1 MIVVGIIVFIVIAF
15 QVSFFWKNLKRMHT
29 FRDIFSA
36 PSSWAVQI
44 NEDGQ
49 TVSGIN
55 GEGNS
60 VFKLIKDNIND
71 YLGNSQGSVIDYNI
85 LKDAVDRNCE
95 TIEDEI
101 NAQMPVPLYCG
112 LAGTM
117 AGVIVGLFSL
127 LSEDSISNLMTS
139 GSKSVESATLAMNGA
154 ASGIND
160 LLAGVALAMVASI
173 LGIVLT
179 TVNSVLF
186 KQFKRQEE
194 EGKNKFLSWVQSILL
209 PELPNDISDSFS
221 MFVDNLNRF
230 NDTFRENTRGLGHT
244 LEQINGAYSTQA
256 DIIKTIQQ
264 MNVTRMATANVKV
277 LNALSDCTDK
287 LEQFNVYLNSIQGY
301 TNEIEAF
308 RQQLSSEANMV
319 YLLMEMKDTL
329 ASIKNFFKTELG
341 EIDQRKQAIG
351 KSVDNVD
358 EYVKRALERLKTS
371 SSTSVDELKK
381 AIDDHAQGL
390 QTFLDQEKQML
401 QDMSQEVRN
410 EFDRQIS
417 QIPNLAKRLED
428 ITKVPS
434 QLESLSGS
442 IAESNRKLVN
452 GITQANQ
459 NMTNEIKHALKSLDY
474 SSSGKGGGSAKIFI
488 PMWMKVAVIALLTI
502 IAGASVANSWISYS
516 AANVSDSQEQMG
528 GNMVVQSDS
537 VAKKDTLVA
546 NSATKENTA
555 SDSASAQ
562 KQDINEEAER
572 VFLLDELFR
581 LDDEPVLYHACAL
594 CPCHSA
600 LAQEDGSD
608 GTAIG
613 RH

>member
-329 ASIKNFFKTELG
+329 ASIKNFFRTELG
-341 EIDQRKQAIG
+341 EIDQRKQAIRN
-351 KSVDNVD
+351 SVDNVD
-358 EYVKRALERLKTS
+358 TYVNEALEKLKS
-371 SSTSVDELKK
+371 SSVTSVDDLKK
-381 AIDDHAQGL
+381 AIDDQSEGL
-390 QTFLDQEKQML
+390 KKFLDQEKQML

-459 NMTNEIKHALKSLDY
+459 NMTSEIKHALKSLDY

-562 KQDINEEAER
+562 KTGHQ
-572 VFLLDELFR
+572 
-581 LDDEPVLYHACAL
+581 
-594 CPCHSA
+594 
-600 LAQEDGSD
+600 
-608 GTAIG
+608 
-613 RH
+613 

>member
-341 EIDQRKQAIG
+341 EIDQRKQAIRN
-351 KSVDNVD
+351 SVDNVD
-358 EYVKRALERLKTS
+358 TYVNEALEKLKS
-371 SSTSVDELKK
+371 SSVTSVDDLKK
-381 AIDDHAQGL
+381 AIDDQSEGL
-390 QTFLDQEKQML
+390 KNFLDQEKQML

-474 SSSGKGGGSAKIFI
+474 SSSGNGGGPARIAL
-488 PMWMKVAVIALLTI
+488 PMWMKVAVVALLTI
-502 IAGASVANSWISYS
+502 IASATVANSWISYS
-516 AANVSDSQEQMG
+516 GAEVSAAQEQAAD
-528 GNMVVQSDS
+528 NKVERLDS
-537 VAKKDTLVA
+537 VATRDSSVVMPAKNGHET
-546 NSATKENTA
+546 N
-555 SDSASAQ
+555 DSASYHLPTQ
-562 KQDINEEAER
+562 KTTRQ
-572 VFLLDELFR
+572 
-581 LDDEPVLYHACAL
+581 
-594 CPCHSA
+594 
-600 LAQEDGSD
+600 
-608 GTAIG
+608 
-613 RH
+613 

>member
-29 FRDIFSA
+29 FRDIFSV

-459 NMTNEIKHALKSLDY
+459 NMTNEVKHALKSLDY

-516 AANVSDSQEQMG
+516 GAEVSAAQEQAADNKVERLDSMATRDSS
-528 GNMVVQSDS
+528 VVMP
-537 VAKKDTLVA
+537 AKNGHET
-546 NSATKENTA
+546 N
-555 SDSASAQ
+555 DSASYHLPTQ
-562 KQDINEEAER
+562 KTPRQ
-572 VFLLDELFR
+572 
-581 LDDEPVLYHACAL
+581 
-594 CPCHSA
+594 
-600 LAQEDGSD
+600 
-608 GTAIG
+608 
-613 RH
+613 

>member
-29 FRDIFSA
+29 FRNIFSA
-36 PSSWAVQI
+36 PSSWAI
-44 NEDGQ
+44 KTNEDRQ
-49 TVSGIN
+49 TVSGIK
-55 GEGNS
+55 GDGNS
-60 VFKLIKDNIND
+60 IFELIKDNIND

-127 LSEDSISNLMTS
+127 LHEDSISSLMTS

-329 ASIKNFFKTELG
+329 ASIKNFFRTELG
-341 EIDQRKQAIG
+341 EIDQRKQAIRN
-351 KSVDNVD
+351 SVDNVD
-358 EYVKRALERLKTS
+358 TYVNEALEKLKS
-371 SSTSVDELKK
+371 SSVTSVDDLKK
-381 AIDDHAQGL
+381 AIDDQSEGL
-390 QTFLDQEKQML
+390 KKFLDQEKQML

-474 SSSGKGGGSAKIFI
+474 SSSGNGGGPARIAL
-488 PMWMKVAVIALLTI
+488 PMWMKVAVVALLTI
-502 IAGASVANSWISYS
+502 IASATVANSWISYS
-516 AANVSDSQEQMG
+516 GAEVSAAQEQAAD
-528 GNMVVQSDS
+528 NKVERLDS
-537 VAKKDTLVA
+537 VATRDSSVVMPAKNGHET
-546 NSATKENTA
+546 N
-555 SDSASAQ
+555 DSASYHLPTQ
-562 KQDINEEAER
+562 KTPRQ
-572 VFLLDELFR
+572 
-581 LDDEPVLYHACAL
+581 
-594 CPCHSA
+594 
-600 LAQEDGSD
+600 
-608 GTAIG
+608 
-613 RH
+613 

>member
-319 YLLMEMKDTL
+319 YLLEEMRATL
-329 ASIKNFFKTELG
+329 ASIKNFFRTELG

-474 SSSGKGGGSAKIFI
+474 SSSGNGGGPARIAL
-488 PMWMKVAVIALLTI
+488 PMWMKVAVVALLTI
-502 IAGASVANSWISYS
+502 IASATVANSWISYS
-516 AANVSDSQEQMG
+516 GAEVSAAQEQAAD
-528 GNMVVQSDS
+528 NKVERLDS
-537 VAKKDTLVA
+537 VATRDSSVVMPAKNGHET
-546 NSATKENTA
+546 N
-555 SDSASAQ
+555 DSASYHLPTQ
-562 KQDINEEAER
+562 KTPRQ
-572 VFLLDELFR
+572 
-581 LDDEPVLYHACAL
+581 
-594 CPCHSA
+594 
-600 LAQEDGSD
+600 
-608 GTAIG
+608 
-613 RH
+613 

>member
-319 YLLMEMKDTL
+319 YLLMELKDTL
-329 ASIKNFFKTELG
+329 SSIKNFFKTELG
-341 EIDQRKQAIG
+341 EIEARKDAIRH
-351 KSVDNVD
+351 SVDDVD
-358 EYVKRALERLKTS
+358 TYVTEALKKLKS
-371 SSTSVDELKK
+371 SSVTSVDDLKK
-381 AIDDHAQGL
+381 AIDDQSEGL
-390 QTFLDQEKQML
+390 KKFLDQEKQML

-516 AANVSDSQEQMG
+516 AANVSDSQQQMG

-546 NSATKENTA
+546 NSSTKGNTA

-562 KQDINEEAER
+562 KTGHQ
-572 VFLLDELFR
+572 
-581 LDDEPVLYHACAL
+581 
-594 CPCHSA
+594 
-600 LAQEDGSD
+600 
-608 GTAIG
+608 
-613 RH
+613 

>member
-29 FRDIFSA
+29 FRDIFSS

-186 KQFKRQEE
+186 KRFKRQEE

-329 ASIKNFFKTELG
+329 ASIKNFFRTELG
-341 EIDQRKQAIG
+341 EIDQRKQAIRN
-351 KSVDNVD
+351 SVDNVD
-358 EYVKRALERLKTS
+358 TYVNEALEKLKS
-371 SSTSVDELKK
+371 SSVTSVDDLKK
-381 AIDDHAQGL
+381 AIDDQSEGL
-390 QTFLDQEKQML
+390 KKFLDQEKQML

-502 IAGASVANSWISYS
+502 IAGASVANNWISYS

-562 KQDINEEAER
+562 KTGHQ
-572 VFLLDELFR
+572 
-581 LDDEPVLYHACAL
+581 
-594 CPCHSA
+594 
-600 LAQEDGSD
+600 
-608 GTAIG
+608 
-613 RH
+613 

>member
-186 KQFKRQEE
+186 KRFKRQEE

-308 RQQLSSEANMV
+308 RRQLSSETNMV
-319 YLLMEMKDTL
+319 YILMELKDTL
-329 ASIKNFFKTELG
+329 SSIKNFFKTELG

-358 EYVKRALERLKTS
+358 EYVKGALERLKTS
-371 SSTSVDELKK
+371 SSTSVDDLKK
-381 AIDDHAQGL
+381 AIDDQSEGL
-390 QTFLDQEKQML
+390 KNFLDQEKQML

-474 SSSGKGGGSAKIFI
+474 SSSGNGGGPARIAL
-488 PMWMKVAVIALLTI
+488 PMWMKVAVVALLTI
-502 IAGASVANSWISYS
+502 IASATVANSWISYS
-516 AANVSDSQEQMG
+516 GAEVSAAQEQAAD
-528 GNMVVQSDS
+528 NKVERLDS
-537 VAKKDTLVA
+537 VATRDSSVVMPAKNGHET
-546 NSATKENTA
+546 N
-555 SDSASAQ
+555 DSASYHLPTQ
-562 KQDINEEAER
+562 KTPRQ
-572 VFLLDELFR
+572 
-581 LDDEPVLYHACAL
+581 
-594 CPCHSA
+594 
-600 LAQEDGSD
+600 
-608 GTAIG
+608 
-613 RH
+613 

>member
-15 QVSFFWKNLKRMHT
+15 QVFFFWKNLKRMHT

-329 ASIKNFFKTELG
+329 ASIKNFFRTELG

-351 KSVDNVD
+351 NSVDNVD
-358 EYVKRALERLKTS
+358 TYVTKALENLKS
-371 SSTSVDELKK
+371 SSVTSVDDLKK
-381 AIDDHAQGL
+381 AIDDQSEGL
-390 QTFLDQEKQML
+390 KKFLDQEKQML

-474 SSSGKGGGSAKIFI
+474 SSSGNGGGPARIAL
-488 PMWMKVAVIALLTI
+488 PMWMKVAVVALLTI
-502 IAGASVANSWISYS
+502 IASATVANSWISYS
-516 AANVSDSQEQMG
+516 GAEVSAAQEQAAD
-528 GNMVVQSDS
+528 NKVERLDS
-537 VAKKDTLVA
+537 VATRDSSVVMPAKNGHET
-546 NSATKENTA
+546 N
-555 SDSASAQ
+555 DSASYHLPTQ
-562 KQDINEEAER
+562 KTPRQ
-572 VFLLDELFR
+572 
-581 LDDEPVLYHACAL
+581 
-594 CPCHSA
+594 
-600 LAQEDGSD
+600 
-608 GTAIG
+608 
-613 RH
+613 

>member
-1 MIVVGIIVFIVIAF
+1 MIIVGIIVFFVIAF
-15 QVSFFWKNLKRMHT
+15 QVTFFWKNLKRMHT

-36 PSSWAVQI
+36 PSSWGVRI

-71 YLGNSQGSVIDYNI
+71 YLDNSQGSVIDYNI
-85 LKDAVDRNCE
+85 LKDAVDRNCD

-127 LSEDSISNLMTS
+127 LWEDSISSLMTS

-186 KQFKRQEE
+186 KQFKREE
-194 EGKNKFLSWVQSILL
+194 EKGKNRFLSWVQSRLL

-221 MFVDNLNRF
+221 RFVDNLNRF
-230 NDTFRENTRGLGHT
+230 NDTFRQNTQGLGHT
-244 LEQINGAYSTQA
+244 LEQINESYSIQA
-256 DIIKTIQQ
+256 DIIKTIQN
-264 MNVTRMATANVKV
+264 MNVTRMATANVRV

-319 YLLMEMKDTL
+319 YLLEEMKDTL
-329 ASIKNFFKTELG
+329 SNIKNFFRTELG
-341 EIDQRKQAIG
+341 EINQRKQAIRN
-351 KSVDNVD
+351 SVDNVD
-358 EYVKRALERLKTS
+358 TYLNEALENLRS
-371 SSTSVDELKK
+371 SSVTSVDNLKK
-381 AIDDHAQGL
+381 AINDQSEGL
-390 QTFLDQEKQML
+390 KNFLDQEKLML
-401 QDMSQEVRN
+401 QSMSQEVRN

-428 ITKVPS
+428 ITKLPS
-434 QLESLSGS
+434 QLESLFGS

-452 GITQANQ
+452 GITQSNQ
-459 NMTNEIKHALKSLDY
+459 NMTNEIKHALKSIDY
-474 SSSGKGGGSAKIFI
+474 SSSGKGGGSAKIVI
-488 PMWMKVAVIALLTI
+488 PMWMKVAVVALLTI
-502 IAGASVANSWISYS
+502 IASATVANSWMSYAS
-516 AANVSDSQEQMG
+516 AKVRTSQEQTAD
-528 GNMVVQSDS
+528 NKVEQLDS
-537 VAKKDTLVA
+537 VATRDTSVVTPA
-546 NSATKENTA
+546 KSGHETN
-555 SDSASAQ
+555 DSASYHLPTQ
-562 KQDINEEAER
+562 KTPRQ
-572 VFLLDELFR
+572 
-581 LDDEPVLYHACAL
+581 
-594 CPCHSA
+594 
-600 LAQEDGSD
+600 
-608 GTAIG
+608 
-613 RH
+613 

>member
-1 MIVVGIIVFIVIAF
+1 MIVVGIIVLVVIAF
-15 QVSFFWKNLKRMHT
+15 QVSFFVKNLKRMLM
-29 FRDIFSA
+29 FRNIFSA
-36 PSSWAVQI
+36 PSSWAI
-44 NEDGQ
+44 KTNEDRQ
-49 TVSGIN
+49 TVSGIK
-55 GEGNS
+55 GDGNS
-60 VFKLIKDNIND
+60 IFELIKDNIND

-127 LSEDSISNLMTS
+127 LHEDSISSLMTS

-173 LGIVLT
+173 LGILLT

-186 KQFKRQEE
+186 KRFKRQEE

-244 LEQINGAYSTQA
+244 LKQINGAYSTQA

-319 YLLMEMKDTL
+319 YLLGEMRATL
-329 ASIKNFFKTELG
+329 ASIKNFFRTELG
-341 EIDQRKQAIG
+341 EIEARKKAMAN
-351 KSVDNVD
+351 SVDSVD
-358 EYVKRALERLKTS
+358 HYVTKALENLKS
-371 SSTSVDELKK
+371 SSVNSVDDLKK
-381 AIDDHAQGL
+381 AIDDQSEGL
-390 QTFLDQEKQML
+390 KKFLDQEKQML

-474 SSSGKGGGSAKIFI
+474 SSSGNGGGPARIAL
-488 PMWMKVAVIALLTI
+488 PMWMKVAVVALLTI
-502 IAGASVANSWISYS
+502 IASATVANSWISYS
-516 AANVSDSQEQMG
+516 GAEVSAAQEQAAD
-528 GNMVVQSDS
+528 NKVERLDS
-537 VAKKDTLVA
+537 VATRDSSVVMPAKNGHET
-546 NSATKENTA
+546 N
-555 SDSASAQ
+555 DSASYHLPTQ
-562 KQDINEEAER
+562 KTPRQ
-572 VFLLDELFR
+572 
-581 LDDEPVLYHACAL
+581 
-594 CPCHSA
+594 
-600 LAQEDGSD
+600 
-608 GTAIG
+608 
-613 RH
+613 

>member
-329 ASIKNFFKTELG
+329 ASIKNFFRTELG

-442 IAESNRKLVN
+442 IAESNRKLVT

-459 NMTNEIKHALKSLDY
+459 NMTSEIKHALKSLDY

-502 IAGASVANSWISYS
+502 IAGATVANSWISYS
-516 AANVSDSQEQMG
+516 GAEVSAAQEQAAD
-528 GNMVVQSDS
+528 NKVERLDS
-537 VAKKDTLVA
+537 VATRDSSVVMPAKNGHET
-546 NSATKENTA
+546 N
-555 SDSASAQ
+555 DSASYHLPTQ
-562 KQDINEEAER
+562 KTPRQ
-572 VFLLDELFR
+572 
-581 LDDEPVLYHACAL
+581 
-594 CPCHSA
+594 
-600 LAQEDGSD
+600 
-608 GTAIG
+608 
-613 RH
+613 

>member
-194 EGKNKFLSWVQSILL
+194 EGKNQFLSWVQSILL

-329 ASIKNFFKTELG
+329 SSIKNFFRTELG
-341 EIDQRKQAIG
+341 EIDQRKQAIRN
-351 KSVDNVD
+351 SVDNVD
-358 EYVKRALERLKTS
+358 TYVNEALEKLKS
-371 SSTSVDELKK
+371 SSVTSVDDLKK
-381 AIDDHAQGL
+381 AIDDQSEGL
-390 QTFLDQEKQML
+390 KNFLDQEKQML

-474 SSSGKGGGSAKIFI
+474 SSSGNGGGPARIAL
-488 PMWMKVAVIALLTI
+488 PMWMKVAVVALLTI
-502 IAGASVANSWISYS
+502 IAGATVANSWISYS
-516 AANVSDSQEQMG
+516 GAEVSAAQEQAAD
-528 GNMVVQSDS
+528 NKVERLDS
-537 VAKKDTLVA
+537 VATRDSSVDMPAKNGHET
-546 NSATKENTA
+546 N
-555 SDSASAQ
+555 DSASYHLPTQ
-562 KQDINEEAER
+562 KTPRQ
-572 VFLLDELFR
+572 
-581 LDDEPVLYHACAL
+581 
-594 CPCHSA
+594 
-600 LAQEDGSD
+600 
-608 GTAIG
+608 
-613 RH
+613 

>member
-60 VFKLIKDNIND
+60 VFDLIKDNIND

-319 YLLMEMKDTL
+319 YLLMELKDTL
-329 ASIKNFFKTELG
+329 SSIKNFFRTELG

-358 EYVKRALERLKTS
+358 EYVKGALERLKTS

-474 SSSGKGGGSAKIFI
+474 SSSGNGGGPARIAL
-488 PMWMKVAVIALLTI
+488 PMWMKVAVVALLTI
-502 IAGASVANSWISYS
+502 IASATVANSWISYS
-516 AANVSDSQEQMG
+516 GAEVSAAQEQAAD
-528 GNMVVQSDS
+528 NKVERLDS
-537 VAKKDTLVA
+537 VATRDSSVDMPAKNGHET
-546 NSATKENTA
+546 N
-555 SDSASAQ
+555 DSASYHLPTQ
-562 KQDINEEAER
+562 KTPRQ
-572 VFLLDELFR
+572 
-581 LDDEPVLYHACAL
+581 
-594 CPCHSA
+594 
-600 LAQEDGSD
+600 
-608 GTAIG
+608 
-613 RH
+613 

>member
-194 EGKNKFLSWVQSILL
+194 EGKNQFLSWVQSILL

-287 LEQFNVYLNSIQGY
+287 LEQFNFYLNSIQGY

-319 YLLMEMKDTL
+319 YLLGEMRATL
-329 ASIKNFFKTELG
+329 SSIKNFFRTELG

-474 SSSGKGGGSAKIFI
+474 SSSGNGGGPARIAL
-488 PMWMKVAVIALLTI
+488 PMWMKVAVVALLTI
-502 IAGASVANSWISYS
+502 IASATVANSWISYS
-516 AANVSDSQEQMG
+516 GAEVSAAQEQAAD
-528 GNMVVQSDS
+528 NKVERLDS
-537 VAKKDTLVA
+537 VATRDSSVVMPAKNGHET
-546 NSATKENTA
+546 N
-555 SDSASAQ
+555 DSASYHLPTQ
-562 KQDINEEAER
+562 KTPRQ
-572 VFLLDELFR
+572 
-581 LDDEPVLYHACAL
+581 
-594 CPCHSA
+594 
-600 LAQEDGSD
+600 
-608 GTAIG
+608 
-613 RH
+613 

>member
-319 YLLMEMKDTL
+319 YLLMELKDTL
-329 ASIKNFFKTELG
+329 ASIKNFFRTELG

-371 SSTSVDELKK
+371 SSTSVDDLKK
-381 AIDDHAQGL
+381 AIDDQSEGL

-474 SSSGKGGGSAKIFI
+474 SSSGNGGGPARIAL
-488 PMWMKVAVIALLTI
+488 PMWMKVAVVALLTI
-502 IAGASVANSWISYS
+502 IASATVANSWISYS
-516 AANVSDSQEQMG
+516 GAEVSAAQEQAAD
-528 GNMVVQSDS
+528 NKVERLDS
-537 VAKKDTLVA
+537 VATRDS
-546 NSATKENTA
+546 SAAMPVKNGKGVN
-555 SDSASAQ
+555 DSVSIQ
-562 KQDINEEAER
+562 KQI
-572 VFLLDELFR
+572 
-581 LDDEPVLYHACAL
+581 P
-594 CPCHSA
+594 
-600 LAQEDGSD
+600 Q
-608 GTAIG
+608 
-613 RH
+613 

>member
-29 FRDIFSA
+29 FRDIFSS

-358 EYVKRALERLKTS
+358 EYVKGALERLKTS

-474 SSSGKGGGSAKIFI
+474 SSSGNGGGPARIAL
-488 PMWMKVAVIALLTI
+488 PMWMKVAVVALLTI
-502 IAGASVANSWISYS
+502 IASATVANSWISYS
-516 AANVSDSQEQMG
+516 GAEVSAAQEQAAD
-528 GNMVVQSDS
+528 NKVERLDS
-537 VAKKDTLVA
+537 VATRDSSVVMPAKNGHET
-546 NSATKENTA
+546 N
-555 SDSASAQ
+555 DSASYHLPTQ
-562 KQDINEEAER
+562 KTPRQ
-572 VFLLDELFR
+572 
-581 LDDEPVLYHACAL
+581 
-594 CPCHSA
+594 
-600 LAQEDGSD
+600 
-608 GTAIG
+608 
-613 RH
+613 

>member
-230 NDTFRENTRGLGHT
+230 NDTFRENTRGLGQT

-319 YLLMEMKDTL
+319 YLLEEMRATL
-329 ASIKNFFKTELG
+329 ASIKNFFRTELG

-358 EYVKRALERLKTS
+358 EYVKGALERLKTS

-428 ITKVPS
+428 ITKLPS
-434 QLESLSGS
+434 QLQALSGS
-442 IAESNRKLVN
+442 IAESNRKMVT

-459 NMTNEIKHALKSLDY
+459 NMTSEIKHALKSLDY

-502 IAGASVANSWISYS
+502 IAGATVANSWISYS
-516 AANVSDSQEQMG
+516 GAEVSAAQEQAAD
-528 GNMVVQSDS
+528 NKVERLDS
-537 VAKKDTLVA
+537 VATRDSSVVMPAKNGHET
-546 NSATKENTA
+546 N
-555 SDSASAQ
+555 DSASYHLPTQ
-562 KQDINEEAER
+562 KTPRQ
-572 VFLLDELFR
+572 
-581 LDDEPVLYHACAL
+581 
-594 CPCHSA
+594 
-600 LAQEDGSD
+600 
-608 GTAIG
+608 
-613 RH
+613 

>member
-319 YLLMEMKDTL
+319 YLLEEMKDTL
-329 ASIKNFFKTELG
+329 ASIKNFFRTELG
-341 EIDQRKQAIG
+341 EIDQRKQAIRN
-351 KSVDNVD
+351 SVDNVD
-358 EYVKRALERLKTS
+358 TYVNEALEKLKS
-371 SSTSVDELKK
+371 SSVTSVDDLKK
-381 AIDDHAQGL
+381 AIDDQSEGL
-390 QTFLDQEKQML
+390 KKFLDQEKQML

-474 SSSGKGGGSAKIFI
+474 SSSGNGGGPARIAL
-488 PMWMKVAVIALLTI
+488 PMWMKVAVVALLTI
-502 IAGASVANSWISYS
+502 IASATVANSWISYS
-516 AANVSDSQEQMG
+516 GAEVSAAQEQAAD
-528 GNMVVQSDS
+528 NKVERLDNVATRDSSVVMP
-537 VAKKDTLVA
+537 AKNGHET
-546 NSATKENTA
+546 N
-555 SDSASAQ
+555 DSASYHLPTQ
-562 KQDINEEAER
+562 KTPPQ
-572 VFLLDELFR
+572 
-581 LDDEPVLYHACAL
+581 
-594 CPCHSA
+594 
-600 LAQEDGSD
+600 
-608 GTAIG
+608 
-613 RH
+613 

>member
-29 FRDIFSA
+29 FRDIFSS

-329 ASIKNFFKTELG
+329 ASIKNFFRTELG

-358 EYVKRALERLKTS
+358 EYVKGALERLKTS

-428 ITKVPS
+428 ITKLPS
-434 QLESLSGS
+434 QLQALSGS
-442 IAESNRKLVN
+442 IAESNRKMVT

-459 NMTNEIKHALKSLDY
+459 NMTSEIKHALKSLDY
-474 SSSGKGGGSAKIFI
+474 SSSGNGGGPARIAL
-488 PMWMKVAVIALLTI
+488 PMWMKVAVVALLTI
-502 IAGASVANSWISYS
+502 IASATVANSWISYS
-516 AANVSDSQEQMG
+516 GAEVSAAQEQAAD
-528 GNMVVQSDS
+528 NKVERLDS
-537 VAKKDTLVA
+537 VATRDSSVVMPAKNGHET
-546 NSATKENTA
+546 N
-555 SDSASAQ
+555 DSASYHLPTQ
-562 KQDINEEAER
+562 KTPRQ
-572 VFLLDELFR
+572 
-581 LDDEPVLYHACAL
+581 
-594 CPCHSA
+594 
-600 LAQEDGSD
+600 
-608 GTAIG
+608 
-613 RH
+613 

>member
-319 YLLMEMKDTL
+319 YLLMELKDTL
-329 ASIKNFFKTELG
+329 SSIKNFFKTELG

-474 SSSGKGGGSAKIFI
+474 SSSGNGGGPARIAL
-488 PMWMKVAVIALLTI
+488 PMWMKVAVVALLTI
-502 IAGASVANSWISYS
+502 IAGATVANSWISYLGAEVS
-516 AANVSDSQEQMG
+516 AAQEQAAD
-528 GNMVVQSDS
+528 NKVERLDS
-537 VAKKDTLVA
+537 VATRDSSVVMPAKNGHET
-546 NSATKENTA
+546 N
-555 SDSASAQ
+555 DSASYHLPTQ
-562 KQDINEEAER
+562 KTPRQ
-572 VFLLDELFR
+572 
-581 LDDEPVLYHACAL
+581 
-594 CPCHSA
+594 
-600 LAQEDGSD
+600 
-608 GTAIG
+608 
-613 RH
+613 

>member
-308 RQQLSSEANMV
+308 RRQLSSEANMV
-319 YLLMEMKDTL
+319 YLLMELKDTL
-329 ASIKNFFKTELG
+329 SSIKNFFKTELG

-358 EYVKRALERLKTS
+358 EYVKGALERLKTS

-434 QLESLSGS
+434 QLELLSGS

-474 SSSGKGGGSAKIFI
+474 SSSGNGGGPARIAL
-488 PMWMKVAVIALLTI
+488 PMWMKVAVVALLTI
-502 IAGASVANSWISYS
+502 IASATVANSWISYS
-516 AANVSDSQEQMG
+516 GAEVSAAQEQAAD
-528 GNMVVQSDS
+528 NKVERLDS
-537 VAKKDTLVA
+537 VATRDSSVVMPAKNGHET
-546 NSATKENTA
+546 N
-555 SDSASAQ
+555 DSASYHLPTQ
-562 KQDINEEAER
+562 KTGHQ
-572 VFLLDELFR
+572 
-581 LDDEPVLYHACAL
+581 
-594 CPCHSA
+594 
-600 LAQEDGSD
+600 
-608 GTAIG
+608 
-613 RH
+613 

>member
-329 ASIKNFFKTELG
+329 ASIKNFFRTELG
-341 EIDQRKQAIG
+341 EIDQRKQAIRN
-351 KSVDNVD
+351 SVDNVD
-358 EYVKRALERLKTS
+358 TYVNEALENLKS
-371 SSTSVDELKK
+371 SSVNSVDDLKK
-381 AIDDHAQGL
+381 AIDDQSDGL
-390 QTFLDQEKQML
+390 KKFLDQEKQML

-474 SSSGKGGGSAKIFI
+474 SSSGNGGGPARIAL
-488 PMWMKVAVIALLTI
+488 PMWMKVAVVALLTI
-502 IAGASVANSWISYS
+502 IASATVANSWISYAS
-516 AANVSDSQEQMG
+516 SEVRAPQEQMAG
-528 GNMVVQSDS
+528 ETVGQPDS
-537 VAKKDTLVA
+537 VATRDS
-546 NSATKENTA
+546 SAAMPVKNGKGVN
-555 SDSASAQ
+555 DSVSIQ
-562 KQDINEEAER
+562 KQI
-572 VFLLDELFR
+572 
-581 LDDEPVLYHACAL
+581 P
-594 CPCHSA
+594 
-600 LAQEDGSD
+600 Q
-608 GTAIG
+608 
-613 RH
+613 

>member
-319 YLLMEMKDTL
+319 YLLEEMRATL
-329 ASIKNFFKTELG
+329 ASIKNFFRTELG

-474 SSSGKGGGSAKIFI
+474 SSSGNGGGPARIAL
-488 PMWMKVAVIALLTI
+488 PMWMKVAVVALLTI
-502 IAGASVANSWISYS
+502 IASATVANSWMSYS
-516 AANVSDSQEQMG
+516 GAEVSAAQEQAAD
-528 GNMVVQSDS
+528 NKVERLDS
-537 VAKKDTLVA
+537 VATRDSSVVMPAKNGHET
-546 NSATKENTA
+546 N
-555 SDSASAQ
+555 DSASYHLPTQ
-562 KQDINEEAER
+562 KTPRQ
-572 VFLLDELFR
+572 
-581 LDDEPVLYHACAL
+581 
-594 CPCHSA
+594 
-600 LAQEDGSD
+600 
-608 GTAIG
+608 
-613 RH
+613 

>member
-15 QVSFFWKNLKRMHT
+15 QVSFFWKNLNRMHT

-329 ASIKNFFKTELG
+329 ASIKNFFRTELG
-341 EIDQRKQAIG
+341 EIDQRKQAIRN
-351 KSVDNVD
+351 SVDNVD
-358 EYVKRALERLKTS
+358 TYVNEALEKLKS
-371 SSTSVDELKK
+371 SSVTSVDDLKK
-381 AIDDHAQGL
+381 AIDDQSEGL
-390 QTFLDQEKQML
+390 KKFLDQEKQML

-474 SSSGKGGGSAKIFI
+474 SSSGNGGGPARIAL
-488 PMWMKVAVIALLTI
+488 PMWMKVAVVALLTI
-502 IAGASVANSWISYS
+502 IASATVANSWISYLGAEVS
-516 AANVSDSQEQMG
+516 AAQEQAAD
-528 GNMVVQSDS
+528 NKVERLDS
-537 VAKKDTLVA
+537 VATRDSSVVMPAKNGHET
-546 NSATKENTA
+546 N
-555 SDSASAQ
+555 DSASYHLPTQ
-562 KQDINEEAER
+562 KTPRQ
-572 VFLLDELFR
+572 
-581 LDDEPVLYHACAL
+581 
-594 CPCHSA
+594 
-600 LAQEDGSD
+600 
-608 GTAIG
+608 
-613 RH
+613 

>member
-15 QVSFFWKNLKRMHT
+15 QVSFFWKNLNRMHT

-186 KQFKRQEE
+186 KRFKRQEE

-319 YLLMEMKDTL
+319 YLLEEMKDTL
-329 ASIKNFFKTELG
+329 ASIKNFFRTELG
-341 EIDQRKQAIG
+341 EIDQRKQAIRN
-351 KSVDNVD
+351 SVDNVD
-358 EYVKRALERLKTS
+358 TYVNEALEKLKS
-371 SSTSVDELKK
+371 SSVTSVDDLKK
-381 AIDDHAQGL
+381 AIDDQSEGL
-390 QTFLDQEKQML
+390 KKFLDQEKQML

-474 SSSGKGGGSAKIFI
+474 SSSGNGGGPARIAL
-488 PMWMKVAVIALLTI
+488 PMWMKVAVVALLTI

-546 NSATKENTA
+546 NSATKGNTA

-562 KQDINEEAER
+562 KTGHQ
-572 VFLLDELFR
+572 
-581 LDDEPVLYHACAL
+581 
-594 CPCHSA
+594 
-600 LAQEDGSD
+600 
-608 GTAIG
+608 
-613 RH
+613 

>member
-186 KQFKRQEE
+186 KRFKRQEE

-329 ASIKNFFKTELG
+329 ASIKNFFRTELG
-341 EIDQRKQAIG
+341 EIDQRKQAIRN
-351 KSVDNVD
+351 SVDNVD
-358 EYVKRALERLKTS
+358 TYVNEALEKLKS
-371 SSTSVDELKK
+371 SSVTSVDDLKK
-381 AIDDHAQGL
+381 AIDDQSEGL
-390 QTFLDQEKQML
+390 KKFLDQEKQML

-474 SSSGKGGGSAKIFI
+474 SSSGNGGGPARIAL
-488 PMWMKVAVIALLTI
+488 PMWMKVAVVALLTI
-502 IAGASVANSWISYS
+502 IASATVANSWISYS
-516 AANVSDSQEQMG
+516 GAEVSAAQEQAAD
-528 GNMVVQSDS
+528 NKVERLDS
-537 VAKKDTLVA
+537 VATRDSSVVMPAKNGHET
-546 NSATKENTA
+546 N
-555 SDSASAQ
+555 DSASYHLPTQ
-562 KQDINEEAER
+562 KTPRQ
-572 VFLLDELFR
+572 
-581 LDDEPVLYHACAL
+581 
-594 CPCHSA
+594 
-600 LAQEDGSD
+600 
-608 GTAIG
+608 
-613 RH
+613 

>member
-319 YLLMEMKDTL
+319 YLLMELKDTL
-329 ASIKNFFKTELG
+329 ASIKNFFRTELG
-341 EIDQRKQAIG
+341 EIEARKDAIRH
-351 KSVDNVD
+351 SVDDVD
-358 EYVKRALERLKTS
+358 TYVTEALKKLKS
-371 SSTSVDELKK
+371 SSVTSVDDLKK
-381 AIDDHAQGL
+381 AIDDQSEGL
-390 QTFLDQEKQML
+390 KNFLDKEKQML

-474 SSSGKGGGSAKIFI
+474 SSSGNGGGPARIAL
-488 PMWMKVAVIALLTI
+488 PMWMKVAVVALLTI
-502 IAGASVANSWISYS
+502 IASATVANSWISYLGAEVS
-516 AANVSDSQEQMG
+516 AAQEQAAD
-528 GNMVVQSDS
+528 NKVERLDS
-537 VAKKDTLVA
+537 VATRDTSVVMPA
-546 NSATKENTA
+546 KNGHETN
-555 SDSASAQ
+555 DSASYHLPTQ
-562 KQDINEEAER
+562 KTPRQ
-572 VFLLDELFR
+572 
-581 LDDEPVLYHACAL
+581 
-594 CPCHSA
+594 
-600 LAQEDGSD
+600 
-608 GTAIG
+608 
-613 RH
+613 

>member
-60 VFKLIKDNIND
+60 VFDLIKDNIND

-127 LSEDSISNLMTS
+127 LSEDSISSLMTS

-319 YLLMEMKDTL
+319 YLLEEMKDTL
-329 ASIKNFFKTELG
+329 ASIKNFFRTELG
-341 EIDQRKQAIG
+341 EIDQRKQAIRN
-351 KSVDNVD
+351 SVDNVD
-358 EYVKRALERLKTS
+358 TYVNEALENLKS
-371 SSTSVDELKK
+371 SSVNSVDDLKK
-381 AIDDHAQGL
+381 AIDDQSDGL
-390 QTFLDQEKQML
+390 KNFLDQEKQML

-474 SSSGKGGGSAKIFI
+474 SFSGNGGGPARIALPI
-488 PMWMKVAVIALLTI
+488 WMKVAVVALLTI
-502 IAGASVANSWISYS
+502 IASATVANSWISYAS
-516 AANVSDSQEQMG
+516 SKVRAPQEQMAG
-528 GNMVVQSDS
+528 ETVGQPDS
-537 VAKKDTLVA
+537 VATRDS
-546 NSATKENTA
+546 SATMPVKNG
-555 SDSASAQ
+555 
-562 KQDINEEAER
+562 KG
-572 VFLLDELFR
+572 LKFR
-581 LDDEPVLYHACAL
+581 
-594 CPCHSA
+594 
-600 LAQEDGSD
+600 
-608 GTAIG
+608 I
-613 RH
+613 

>member
-474 SSSGKGGGSAKIFI
+474 SSSGNGGGPARIAL
-488 PMWMKVAVIALLTI
+488 PMWMKVAVVALLTI
-502 IAGASVANSWISYS
+502 IASATVANSWISYAS
-516 AANVSDSQEQMG
+516 SKVRAPQEQMAG
-528 GNMVVQSDS
+528 ETVGQPDS
-537 VAKKDTLVA
+537 VATRDS
-546 NSATKENTA
+546 SATMPSKDGKGVHDTV
-555 SDSASAQ
+555 SIQ
-562 KQDINEEAER
+562 KQI
-572 VFLLDELFR
+572 
-581 LDDEPVLYHACAL
+581 P
-594 CPCHSA
+594 
-600 LAQEDGSD
+600 Q
-608 GTAIG
+608 
-613 RH
+613 

>member
-319 YLLMEMKDTL
+319 YLLMELKDTL
-329 ASIKNFFKTELG
+329 ASIKNFFRTELG
-341 EIDQRKQAIG
+341 EIDQRKQAIRN
-351 KSVDNVD
+351 SVDNVD
-358 EYVKRALERLKTS
+358 TYVNEALEKLKS
-371 SSTSVDELKK
+371 SSVTSVDDLKK
-381 AIDDHAQGL
+381 AIDDQSEGL
-390 QTFLDQEKQML
+390 KNFLDKEKQML

-474 SSSGKGGGSAKIFI
+474 SSSGNGGGPARIAL
-488 PMWMKVAVIALLTI
+488 PMWMKVAVVALLTI
-502 IAGASVANSWISYS
+502 IASATVANSWISYS
-516 AANVSDSQEQMG
+516 GAEVSAAQEQAAD
-528 GNMVVQSDS
+528 NKVERLDS
-537 VAKKDTLVA
+537 VATRDSSVVMPAKNGHET
-546 NSATKENTA
+546 N
-555 SDSASAQ
+555 DSASYHLPTQ
-562 KQDINEEAER
+562 KTPRQ
-572 VFLLDELFR
+572 
-581 LDDEPVLYHACAL
+581 
-594 CPCHSA
+594 
-600 LAQEDGSD
+600 
-608 GTAIG
+608 
-613 RH
+613 

>member
-329 ASIKNFFKTELG
+329 ASIKNFFRTELG
-341 EIDQRKQAIG
+341 EIDQRKQAIRN
-351 KSVDNVD
+351 SVDNVD
-358 EYVKRALERLKTS
+358 TYVNEALEKLKS
-371 SSTSVDELKK
+371 SSVTSVDDLKK
-381 AIDDHAQGL
+381 AIDDQSEGL
-390 QTFLDQEKQML
+390 KKFLDQEKQML

-516 AANVSDSQEQMG
+516 GAEVSAAQEQAAD
-528 GNMVVQSDS
+528 NKVERLDS
-537 VAKKDTLVA
+537 VATRDSSVVMPAKNGHET
-546 NSATKENTA
+546 N
-555 SDSASAQ
+555 DSASYHLPTQ
-562 KQDINEEAER
+562 KTGHQ
-572 VFLLDELFR
+572 
-581 LDDEPVLYHACAL
+581 
-594 CPCHSA
+594 
-600 LAQEDGSD
+600 
-608 GTAIG
+608 
-613 RH
+613 

>member
-127 LSEDSISNLMTS
+127 LSEDSISSLMTS

-341 EIDQRKQAIG
+341 EIDQRKQAIRN
-351 KSVDNVD
+351 SVDNVD
-358 EYVKRALERLKTS
+358 TYVTKALENLKS
-371 SSTSVDELKK
+371 SSVTSVDDLKK
-381 AIDDHAQGL
+381 AIDDQSEGL
-390 QTFLDQEKQML
+390 KKFLDQEKQML

-442 IAESNRKLVN
+442 IAESNRKLVT

-459 NMTNEIKHALKSLDY
+459 NMTSEIKHALKSLDY

-555 SDSASAQ
+555 GDSASAQ
-562 KQDINEEAER
+562 K
-572 VFLLDELFR
+572 
-581 LDDEPVLYHACAL
+581 
-594 CPCHSA
+594 
-600 LAQEDGSD
+600 
-608 GTAIG
+608 TG
-613 RH
+613 RQ

>member
-60 VFKLIKDNIND
+60 VFDLIKDNIND

-319 YLLMEMKDTL
+319 YLLMELKDTL
-329 ASIKNFFKTELG
+329 SSIKNFFKTELG

-351 KSVDNVD
+351 NSVDNVD
-358 EYVKRALERLKTS
+358 TYVNEALEKLKS
-371 SSTSVDELKK
+371 SSVTSVDDLKK
-381 AIDDHAQGL
+381 AIDDQSEGL
-390 QTFLDQEKQML
+390 KKFLDQEKQML

-474 SSSGKGGGSAKIFI
+474 SSSGNGGGPARIAL
-488 PMWMKVAVIALLTI
+488 PMWMKVAVVALLTI
-502 IAGASVANSWISYS
+502 IASATVANSWISYAS
-516 AANVSDSQEQMG
+516 SKVRAPQEQMAG
-528 GNMVVQSDS
+528 ETVGQPDS
-537 VAKKDTLVA
+537 VATRDS
-546 NSATKENTA
+546 SATMPSKDGKGVHDTV
-555 SDSASAQ
+555 SIQ
-562 KQDINEEAER
+562 KQI
-572 VFLLDELFR
+572 
-581 LDDEPVLYHACAL
+581 P
-594 CPCHSA
+594 
-600 LAQEDGSD
+600 Q
-608 GTAIG
+608 
-613 RH
+613 

>member
-308 RQQLSSEANMV
+308 RRQLSSEANMV
-319 YLLMEMKDTL
+319 YLLDEMRATL
-329 ASIKNFFKTELG
+329 ASIKNFFRTELG

-371 SSTSVDELKK
+371 SSMSVDELKK

-474 SSSGKGGGSAKIFI
+474 SSSGNGGGPARIAL
-488 PMWMKVAVIALLTI
+488 PMWMKVAVVALLTI
-502 IAGASVANSWISYS
+502 IASATVANSWISYS
-516 AANVSDSQEQMG
+516 GAEVSAAQEQAAD
-528 GNMVVQSDS
+528 NKVERLDS
-537 VAKKDTLVA
+537 VATRDSSVVMPAKNGHET
-546 NSATKENTA
+546 N
-555 SDSASAQ
+555 DSASYHLPTQ
-562 KQDINEEAER
+562 KTPRQ
-572 VFLLDELFR
+572 
-581 LDDEPVLYHACAL
+581 
-594 CPCHSA
+594 
-600 LAQEDGSD
+600 
-608 GTAIG
+608 
-613 RH
+613 

>member
-230 NDTFRENTRGLGHT
+230 NDTFRENTQGLGQT
-244 LEQINGAYSTQA
+244 LNQINESYSIQA

-264 MNVTRMATANVKV
+264 MNVTKMATANVKV
-277 LNALSDCTDK
+277 LNALSACTDK
-287 LEQFNVYLNSIQGY
+287 LEQFNFYLNSIEGY

-319 YLLMEMKDTL
+319 YLLEEMRATL

-358 EYVKRALERLKTS
+358 EYVKGALERLKTS

-442 IAESNRKLVN
+442 IAESNRKLVT

-459 NMTNEIKHALKSLDY
+459 NMTSEIKHALKSLDY

-562 KQDINEEAER
+562 KTGHQ
-572 VFLLDELFR
+572 
-581 LDDEPVLYHACAL
+581 
-594 CPCHSA
+594 
-600 LAQEDGSD
+600 
-608 GTAIG
+608 
-613 RH
+613 

>member
-29 FRDIFSA
+29 FRDIFSS

-319 YLLMEMKDTL
+319 YLLEEMRATL
-329 ASIKNFFKTELG
+329 SSIKNFFKTELG
-341 EIDQRKQAIG
+341 EIDQRKQAIRN
-351 KSVDNVD
+351 SVDNVD
-358 EYVKRALERLKTS
+358 TYVTKALENLKS
-371 SSTSVDELKK
+371 SSVTSVDDLKK
-381 AIDDHAQGL
+381 AIDDQSEGL
-390 QTFLDQEKQML
+390 KNFLDQEKQML

-442 IAESNRKLVN
+442 IAESNRKMVT

-562 KQDINEEAER
+562 KTGHQ
-572 VFLLDELFR
+572 
-581 LDDEPVLYHACAL
+581 
-594 CPCHSA
+594 
-600 LAQEDGSD
+600 
-608 GTAIG
+608 
-613 RH
+613 

>member
-29 FRDIFSA
+29 FRDIFSS

-186 KQFKRQEE
+186 KRFKRQEE

-319 YLLMEMKDTL
+319 YLLMELKDTL
-329 ASIKNFFKTELG
+329 SSIKNFFKTELG

-474 SSSGKGGGSAKIFI
+474 SSSGNGGGPARIAL
-488 PMWMKVAVIALLTI
+488 PMWMKVAVVALLTI
-502 IAGASVANSWISYS
+502 IASATVANSWISYS
-516 AANVSDSQEQMG
+516 GAEVSAAQEQAAD
-528 GNMVVQSDS
+528 NKVERLDS
-537 VAKKDTLVA
+537 VATRDSSVVMPAKNGHET
-546 NSATKENTA
+546 N
-555 SDSASAQ
+555 DSASYHLPTQ
-562 KQDINEEAER
+562 K
-572 VFLLDELFR
+572 
-581 LDDEPVLYHACAL
+581 
-594 CPCHSA
+594 
-600 LAQEDGSD
+600 
-608 GTAIG
+608 TG
-613 RH
+613 RQ